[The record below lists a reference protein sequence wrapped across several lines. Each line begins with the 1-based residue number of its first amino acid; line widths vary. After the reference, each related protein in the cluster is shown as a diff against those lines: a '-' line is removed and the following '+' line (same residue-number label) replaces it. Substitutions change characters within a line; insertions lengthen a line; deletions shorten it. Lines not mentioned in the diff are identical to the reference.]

1 LLVGRPFEWNMNPG
15 GEEKITP
22 VSPLRFDSYTPPKCY
37 ILACNPKKSTC
48 LGPIIRCA
56 SALGVH
62 QIILVGYA
70 KCYTSGAHG
79 ADKHV
84 SILSFPTMEK
94 AVEYVKSSSDA
105 NCEEIIGILN
115 GLPYYHDGRCTTDT
129 LNHRNCELPVV
140 IDNDRNC
147 IGLISQDRSNNQPKP
162 SSIVLDPLARIS
174 YACHSHKFSLERNT
188 CFFVSLSPRH
198 ELPLPFGN
206 FCDSFLHVPHC
217 FLSSEP
223 ELDISTSLSPS
234 LLNVETC
241 LSIVLHHFAT
251 FVQYDERNFQG
262 HKFKVNSKNIYWKG
276 AAMPSSSSPA
286 NEFDR
291 MKEGEDDTKLGL
303 ALIPDQGQETPSCR
317 ELD

>member
-1 LLVGRPFEWNMNPG
+1 MDSG
-15 GEEKITP
+15 GEEKITLA
-22 VSPLRFDSYTPPKCY
+22 SPLCFDSYTPPKCY

-62 QIILVGYA
+62 QIILAGYA

-84 SILSFPTMEK
+84 SILSFPTMDK
-94 AVEYVKSSSDA
+94 AVKYLKSSSDA

-115 GLPYYHDGRCTTDT
+115 GLPYYHDSRCITDT
-129 LNHRNCELPVV
+129 LKNRNCTLPVV

-147 IGLISQDRSNNQPKP
+147 IGLISQDRSNDQPKP

-174 YACHSHKFSLERNT
+174 YACHSRKFSSERNT

-198 ELPLPFGN
+198 ELPLQHGN
-206 FCDSFLHVPHC
+206 FCDSFIHVPHC
-217 FLSSEP
+217 FLSPEP
-223 ELDISTSLSPS
+223 ALDVSTSLSPS

-251 FVQYDERNFQG
+251 FVKYDERNFQG
-262 HKFKVNSKNIYWKG
+262 HKFKVNSMNIYWKD
-276 AAMPSSSSPA
+276 ATMPSSSSRS

-291 MKEGEDDTKLGL
+291 MEEADDDTKLGL
-303 ALIPDQGQETPSCR
+303 ALFSEQGQETHSC
-317 ELD
+317 EDLD